1 MIQESHRTRGLKPTL
16 RQLTLID
23 AGLMRYAEA
32 LALQRSL
39 VDGKKAGDATDYLVL
54 VEHPPV
60 VTLGRKAEE
69 GHLVVPRE
77 ALAARGIDVA
87 DIERGGDV
95 TYHGPGQL
103 VGYPIVDIKQRGIA
117 LDKYLRLLEEA
128 LIETL
133 LAFGVEG
140 SRRKGLTGV
149 WTAQG
154 KVAAIG
160 VAVTRWITFH
170 GFALN
175 VNIDPA
181 EFGVIV
187 PCGLAGEKVTSMR
200 AVLGRPVDMNEV
212 KRVVADALEKAL
224 AKES

>member
-1 MIQESHRTRGLKPTL
+1 
-16 RQLTLID
+16 
-23 AGLMRYAEA
+23 MRYAEA

>member
-1 MIQESHRTRGLKPTL
+1 VAPLKI
-16 RQLTLID
+16 ID

-39 VDGKKAGDATDYLVL
+39 VDGKKAGDATDYLVF

-69 GHLVVPRE
+69 GHLIVPRE

-117 LDKYLRLLEEA
+117 LDRYLRLLEGA
-128 LIETL
+128 LIEAL
-133 LAFGVEG
+133 RVFGIEG

-149 WTAQG
+149 WTPQG
-154 KVAAIG
+154 KIAAIG

-200 AVLGRPVDMNEV
+200 AILGRDVDMAAV
-212 KRVVADALEKAL
+212 KREVAAALEKAL
-224 AKES
+224 GVEA